1 MEMKYTNC
9 HHELERE
16 SIKTLPYNEVKFKQ
30 MINTHYRA
38 KSNGLW
44 VFGDLYNNC
53 DRGVNQNFIVR
64 DNEELGTGDHI
75 LVDSYTTG
83 ISICT
88 MVSDRAGNL
97 IYEGDFLKDEEM
109 DEEGNRIVG
118 YYPVVYNKDTGCWC
132 IDNSYYKNNSHL
144 VPMIDYFGS
153 DMQVDGNIFDNPDR
167 LPKINY
173 DDNKSPSDGLP
184 F

>member
-1 MEMKYTNC
+1 MHVRPPFWQHYVSGMCLVK
-9 HHELERE
+9 L
-16 SIKTLPYNEVKFKQ
+16 IKFKQ

-44 VFGDLYNNC
+44 VYGDLYNNC

-64 DNEELGTGDHI
+64 DNENIGTGEHI

-97 IYEGDFLKDEEM
+97 IYEGDFLRDEET
-109 DEEGNRIVG
+109 DEEGNKIVC

>member
-1 MEMKYTNC
+1 
-9 HHELERE
+9 
-16 SIKTLPYNEVKFKQ
+16 

-38 KSNGLW
+38 KVDGLW
-44 VFGDLYNNC
+44 AFGYYYNNC
-53 DRGVNQNFIVR
+53 DRGINQDFIVR
-64 DNEELGTGDHI
+64 HNEELGTGDHI

-97 IYEGDFLKDEEM
+97 IYEGDFLRDEET
-109 DEEGNRIVG
+109 DDDGNKIVG

-132 IDNSYYKNNSHL
+132 IDNSYYKDHSSL

-173 DDNKSPSDGLP
+173 DDNKSEENELP

>member
-1 MEMKYTNC
+1 
-9 HHELERE
+9 
-16 SIKTLPYNEVKFKQ
+16 

-38 KSNGLW
+38 KSNGSW

-53 DRGVNQNFIVR
+53 DPGVNQNFIVR
-64 DNEELGTGDHI
+64 YNEELGTGDHI

-97 IYEGDFLKDEEM
+97 IYEGDFLRDEET
-109 DEEGNRIVG
+109 DEDGNKIVS

-132 IDNSYYKNNSHL
+132 IDNSYYKKHSNL
-144 VPMIDYFGS
+144 VPIIDYFGS
-153 DMQVDGNIFDNPDR
+153 EMQVDGNIFDNPER

-173 DDNKSPSDGLP
+173 DDNESPSDGLP